1 MKTNSLGMKILMTL
15 VCLGVLA
22 YFGIQGY
29 QYYND
34 PLTTA
39 VAYNYQVEESATVSG
54 WVIRRERVLEDTSS
68 GLLRLSRSEGE
79 KVEKGGRI
87 AVIYADQASLDR
99 QNEIDT
105 LQTQIDQLQYAK
117 EAALNSEAALKLDNQ
132 IMTSILEL
140 RSDITADR
148 LDYADSHMAELR
160 SLVLKRDYTYSGG
173 GDVDAQLS
181 DLQAQ
186 LKNLQAQAASSSKTV
201 TAPVSGVYSAVV
213 DGYESVL
220 TPESLEELTP
230 ATINKIQ
237 PDGTASE
244 LGKLITD
251 TTWYYAASMAASDA
265 AKLTVGKTV
274 TLRFVKG
281 TERDLNVTVASLS
294 QEENGRVVAVFSSSL
309 YLSELTLLRQQS
321 ADIITNTITGIRVP
335 SEAIRTEKVK
345 VDTESG
351 ESTTEQRTGL
361 YCVVGMTARFKP
373 VDVVHTD
380 NDGYVLVRPA
390 TSDSSTM
397 LRPGDQV
404 IITAK
409 NLYDGKVVG

>member
-1 MKTNSLGMKILMTL
+1 MKTNSLGMKILMTM

-39 VAYNYQVEESATVSG
+39 VAYSYQVEESATVSG
-54 WVIRRERVLEDTSS
+54 WVVRQEQALEDTSS

-87 AVIYADQASLDR
+87 AIIYADQASLDR

-117 EAALNSEAALKLDNQ
+117 EAALNNEAALKLDNQ
-132 IMTSILEL
+132 IMTSILAL
-140 RSDITADR
+140 RSDVAADR

-186 LKNLQAQAASSSKTV
+186 LKSLQAQAASSRTV
-201 TAPVSGVYSAVV
+201 TAPVSGIYSAVV

-220 TPESLEELTP
+220 TPERLEELMP
-230 ATINKIQ
+230 STINKIQ
-237 PDGTASE
+237 PDSTASE

-265 AKLTVGKTV
+265 AKLTVGRTV

-281 TERDLNVTVASLS
+281 TERDLSVTVSSLS
-294 QEENGRVVAVFSSSL
+294 QEENGQVVAVFSSSQ

-345 VDTESG
+345 VNAESG
-351 ESTTEQRTGL
+351 EASTEQKTGL
-361 YCVVGMTARFKP
+361 YCIVGMTARFKP
-373 VDVVHTD
+373 VDVVYTCD
-380 NDGYVLVRPA
+380 DGYVLVRAA
-390 TSDSSTM
+390 TLDSSAI
-397 LRPGDQV
+397 LRSGDEV
-404 IITAK
+404 IISAK
-409 NLYDGKVVG
+409 DLYDGKVVS